1 MSTVLIENIVTQ
13 QCLDDA
19 LAALQATCCQPLPT
33 SADSGAGSI
42 PVAGPLVISGAGN
55 ITTSASGNT
64 FTVTGASSALID
76 NGDGTYSFMP
86 GDGGAPTEVL
96 TSTLVANADGSY
108 TFTGADGSTVDIP
121 ADCCPTMVDNGDGTY
136 TFTAGDGSIT
146 TITVHPAAAV
156 TNNAAPFAWDAT
168 TQVLNVPQAPTLVAN
183 GDGSHTFTA
192 GDGSAPVIIPA
203 DCCPTL
209 VANGDGSFTFTAG
222 DGSTVIIPAL
232 PIDIRL
238 ANAVI
243 DTATNEMVL
252 TLNDGTEY
260 RVPLSALLP
269 VVSDGATVVG
279 DGTVGNPLSAGY
291 LADNGNGT
299 YTWNGAGG
307 SGFTIPADCCPTLTD
322 NGDGT
327 YTFTAGD
334 GSTTTITVHPAAAV
348 TNNAAPFAWNAAT
361 QVLNV
366 PQAPTLVANGDGS
379 HTFTAGD
386 GSAPVIIPA
395 DCCPTLVDNG
405 DGTYTFTAGNG
416 GTTTI
421 TVHPAATLT
430 SSSAPFAWNGAT
442 QTGNI
447 PQSPALTL
455 TASGFTFTAGDGSAA
470 VNYVEPVDNDTY
482 VTAFSIVG
490 NTATITMNSGTTFT
504 QTIPTTI
511 DINVQSF
518 ALAGTDLVLTET
530 DGTVHT
536 VALPQEIKVS
546 AVGYVAATG
555 ILTVT
560 NSDGTSVT
568 TSIPTHPAATVTNN
582 ASPFA
587 WDATTQVLNVPQAP
601 TLVANGDGSHTF
613 TAGDGSAPVT
623 IPADCCPTLVANADG
638 SFTFTAGDGS
648 TVVIPAL
655 PLDVQLANAVID
667 TATNEL
673 VLTLNDGT
681 EYRVPLSALLPVVSD
696 GVTVV
701 GDGTVGDPLSA
712 GYLADNGNGTYT
724 WNGAD
729 GSTVVI
735 PAELPLVANDST
747 TVDFTTSGASDH
759 TVTADVKVSAT
770 AGNALVVNADGLYVE
785 NDTPLT
791 ANDSATID
799 FTTSGADNH
808 TVTATVKVSAAT
820 CNGIRVNA
828 DGLWAQL
835 DNGSYVRVVTNLPN
849 VTRVD
854 ADLAAIP
861 IQTPTEID
869 NVTMTFNNPQCYPV
883 VVYGMYRS
891 GNIYMQAGPG
901 NSWETQIGPT
911 TNPSECA
918 SRWGV
923 SVGEPAEDFGISSIR
938 FPYILDVP
946 AGGSTSITFTRRLNI
961 IEYTPNAINR
971 IIWGVGNSYHIVTR

>member
-1 MSTVLIENIVTQ
+1 M
-13 QCLDDA
+13 
-19 LAALQATCCQPLPT
+19 
-33 SADSGAGSI
+33 
-42 PVAGPLVISGAGN
+42 
-55 ITTSASGNT
+55 
-64 FTVTGASSALID
+64 
-76 NGDGTYSFMP
+76 
-86 GDGGAPTEVL
+86 
-96 TSTLVANADGSY
+96 
-108 TFTGADGSTVDIP
+108 
-121 ADCCPTMVDNGDGTY
+121 
-136 TFTAGDGSIT
+136 
-146 TITVHPAAAV
+146 
-156 TNNAAPFAWDAT
+156 
-168 TQVLNVPQAPTLVAN
+168 
-183 GDGSHTFTA
+183 
-192 GDGSAPVIIPA
+192 
-203 DCCPTL
+203 
-209 VANGDGSFTFTAG
+209 
-222 DGSTVIIPAL
+222 
-232 PIDIRL
+232 
-238 ANAVI
+238 
-243 DTATNEMVL
+243 
-252 TLNDGTEY
+252 
-260 RVPLSALLP
+260 
-269 VVSDGATVVG
+269 
-279 DGTVGNPLSAGY
+279 
-291 LADNGNGT
+291 
-299 YTWNGAGG
+299 
-307 SGFTIPADCCPTLTD
+307 
-322 NGDGT
+322 
-327 YTFTAGD
+327 
-334 GSTTTITVHPAAAV
+334 
-348 TNNAAPFAWNAAT
+348 
-361 QVLNV
+361 
-366 PQAPTLVANGDGS
+366 
-379 HTFTAGD
+379 
-386 GSAPVIIPA
+386 
-395 DCCPTLVDNG
+395 
-405 DGTYTFTAGNG
+405 
-416 GTTTI
+416 
-421 TVHPAATLT
+421 
-430 SSSAPFAWNGAT
+430 
-442 QTGNI
+442 
-447 PQSPALTL
+447 
-455 TASGFTFTAGDGSAA
+455 
-470 VNYVEPVDNDTY
+470 
-482 VTAFSIVG
+482 
-490 NTATITMNSGTTFT
+490 
-504 QTIPTTI
+504 
-511 DINVQSF
+511 
-518 ALAGTDLVLTET
+518 
-530 DGTVHT
+530 
-536 VALPQEIKVS
+536 
-546 AVGYVAATG
+546 
-555 ILTVT
+555 
-560 NSDGTSVT
+560 
-568 TSIPTHPAATVTNN
+568 
-582 ASPFA
+582 
-587 WDATTQVLNVPQAP
+587 
-601 TLVANGDGSHTF
+601 
-613 TAGDGSAPVT
+613 T

-638 SFTFTAGDGS
+638 SFTFTAGGGS
-648 TVVIPAL
+648 TVTIPAL

-712 GYLADNGNGTYT
+712 GYLVDNGDGTYT

-747 TVDFTTSGASDH
+747 TVDFTTSGAGDH

-923 SVGEPAEDFGISSIR
+923 SAGEPAEDFGISSIR